1 MDNYSD
7 AHASVMAFA
16 LMEHIIEEVVKS
28 VAKDKAI
35 DQAKAGTVVFNTIVQ
50 TALTKR

>member
-1 MDNYSD
+1 MNDYSE

-16 LMEHIIEEVVKS
+16 LMEHIIEEVVRS
-28 VAKDKAI
+28 VAKDKPV